1 MTETFRCQIDRTLIR
16 EASRVAKEIGT
27 SPGEVVRQVFA
38 QMVKR
43 RKVPFPIEADS
54 PEDEVLGPAQRRAQ
68 MLDEMYEGQPAA
80 RRSLV
85 R

>member
-1 MTETFRCQIDRTLIR
+1 MTETFRCQMERTLIR
-16 EASRVAKEIGT
+16 EATRVAQEQGT
-27 SPGEVVRQVFA
+27 SPGEVVRRLFA
-38 QMVKR
+38 QMVQCR
-43 RKVPFPIEADS
+43 TIPFPLDADT
-54 PEDEVLGPAQRRAQ
+54 PEDEVLAPARRRAH